1 MLTASTNTVAEG
13 VKSTR
18 AVLDLAARHGVEL
31 PIAAQVG
38 AVLYDGRRPEAIVPE
53 LMLRGAT
60 SELRGLR

>member
-1 MLTASTNTVAEG
+1 MLFRS
-13 VKSTR
+13 R

-38 AVLYDGRRPEAIVPE
+38 AVLYDGRRPEEIVPE